1 MFKKSVSQIKKAL
14 PVLLAV
20 FFVVSLTAVSASAY
34 FNHGCRYGW
43 GYNYP
48 FGLYPPIASVGI
60 ASPVGITGAAVPAM
74 TTIAVPAATTA
85 TVAAS
90 PVVVASDPGILGAP
104 LVTGLGYGIGG
115 LGYGY
120 GIGYGGWGHGHYGS
134 CHHR

>member
-20 FFVVSLTAVSASAY
+20 FFVVSLTAVSASAHY
-34 FNHGCRYGW
+34 GHGFRYGW

-48 FGLYPPIASVGI
+48 FGLYPPIESVGI
-60 ASPVGITGAAVPAM
+60 ASPVGITEAAVPAM

-90 PVVVASDPGILGAP
+90 PIIVASEPGILGAP
-104 LVTGLGYGIGG
+104 IVTGLGYGP
-115 LGYGY
+115 GYY
-120 GIGYGGWGHGHYGS
+120 PWGYGGWGHGHYGG